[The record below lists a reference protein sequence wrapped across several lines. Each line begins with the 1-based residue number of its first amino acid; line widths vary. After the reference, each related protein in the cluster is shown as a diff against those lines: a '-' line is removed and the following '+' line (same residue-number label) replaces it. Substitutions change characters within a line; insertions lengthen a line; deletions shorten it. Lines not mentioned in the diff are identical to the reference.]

1 MHYKPIGYVHFTLPF
16 YAGLTLTLC
25 EIASNGIFL
34 CVLPENIN
42 RAGLKS
48 QLLISLPKH
57 FEPVG
62 DIHFALQVNGLL
74 TLTKWL
80 NESLPGNIDRVGLE
94 SVPS

>member
-1 MHYKPIGYVHFTLPF
+1 MHYKPVGHVHFTLSF

-34 CVLPENIN
+34 CILPENID

-48 QLLISLPKH
+48 QLLIRLPKH
-57 FEPVG
+57 FESVG

-74 TLTKWL
+74 TPKWP
-80 NESLPGNIDRVGLE
+80 NESFPGNIDRVGLE
-94 SVPS
+94 SMTS